1 MNSFKRKT
9 IMIKGIYGIN
19 IAVRDLEKATLNY
32 ESAFGVKSRPVDET
46 GFAFPGLL
54 GSSFNLNGF
63 HLNLI
68 ASKDENTSVAKFL
81 DQKGEGV
88 FLLSVEVD
96 DIDSDVEAFRA
107 KGFNPLLKP
116 SAVGHFGAVNFLHPK
131 QLNGVQVEIYA
142 PSMQALDAQV

>member
-1 MNSFKRKT
+1 
-9 IMIKGIYGIN
+9 MIKGIYGIN

-32 ESAFGVKSRPVDET
+32 ETAFGVKSQPVSEA

-54 GSSFNLNGF
+54 GSAFNLNGF

-88 FLLSVEVD
+88 FLLSVEVNEF
-96 DIDSDVEAFRA
+96 DSEVEKFRE

-116 SAVGHFGAVNFLHPK
+116 SAKGLFGAVNFLHPK
-131 QLNGVQVEIYA
+131 QLNGVQLEIYE
-142 PSMQALDAQV
+142 PRE